1 MRRTRIL
8 ALLTTVALFAFPVAE
23 AFARSSWS

>member
-1 MRRTRIL
+1 MRKARLICV
-8 ALLTTVALFAFPVAE
+8 LTTVAVFAAPVAE